1 MARLE
6 DASVD
11 LIVCNPPFH
20 IGTSVHTGPALKLIR
35 AAGRVLR
42 PGGELWTV
50 FNTPLGYQ
58 GYLRAHVGPTE
69 IAGRNAKFTV
79 AVSRRG

>member
-1 MARLE
+1 
-6 DASVD
+6 
-11 LIVCNPPFH
+11 
-20 IGTSVHTGPALKLIR
+20 VHTGPALKLFR
-35 AAGRVLR
+35 STARVLR

-50 FNTPLGYQ
+50 YNTPLGYQ

-79 AVSRRG
+79 AVSRRA